1 MHNLVVAD
9 NNLPNSS
16 ASTIAH
22 DLETPEIY
30 QLDVSIIDRL
40 SSRNSKRG
48 LSQGAKQT
56 YKTAIN
62 DYNRFLTERGLT
74 VSEKSLQLYFDSIK
88 DKLKPATL
96 NLRKYALLKCIRAQI
111 GGDSIL
117 RNFAI
122 ECSFKQID
130 TYKTNKAIRRDEC
143 LSELEVKKLID
154 RASTERTRLIIKCLF
169 VTGCRV
175 SEMIGVRLS
184 DCELVNRHIKIRIL
198 GKGNKERFVGIPRQL
213 YDEIMH
219 EFQGKKW
226 LFETRSGRQLHRVN
240 VYKQLK
246 NVGRKLG
253 LEISPHSFRHARAND
268 LLLNKGFSLKAVSRH
283 LGHSSTAITSEMYIH
298 DSIDFN
304 EMFSMD
310 II

>member
-1 MHNLVVAD
+1 
-9 NNLPNSS
+9 
-16 ASTIAH
+16 
-22 DLETPEIY
+22 
-30 QLDVSIIDRL
+30 
-40 SSRNSKRG
+40 
-48 LSQGAKQT
+48 
-56 YKTAIN
+56 
-62 DYNRFLTERGLT
+62 
-74 VSEKSLQLYFDSIK
+74 
-88 DKLKPATL
+88 
-96 NLRKYALLKCIRAQI
+96 
-111 GGDSIL
+111 
-117 RNFAI
+117 
-122 ECSFKQID
+122 
-130 TYKTNKAIRRDEC
+130 
-143 LSELEVKKLID
+143 
-154 RASTERTRLIIKCLF
+154 
-169 VTGCRV
+169 
-175 SEMIGVRLS
+175 
-184 DCELVNRHIKIRIL
+184 
-198 GKGNKERFVGIPRQL
+198 
-213 YDEIMH
+213 MH

>member
-1 MHNLVVAD
+1 MHNLVVAG
-9 NNLPNSS
+9 NNLSDSS
-16 ASTIAH
+16 LAF
-22 DLETPEIY
+22 EIY
-30 QLDVSIIDRL
+30 QLDVSVIDRL

-62 DYNRFLTERGLT
+62 DYNRFLAERGRT
-74 VSEKSLQLYFDSIK
+74 VCEQSLQLYFDSIK

-96 NLRKYALLKCIRAQI
+96 NLRKYALLKCIKAQI
-111 GGDSIL
+111 GGDSTL
-117 RNFAI
+117 RNLAI
-122 ECSFKQID
+122 ECSFQQID
-130 TYKTNKAIRRDEC
+130 IYKTSKAIRQDEC
-143 LSELEVKKLID
+143 LSELEVKRLINH
-154 RASTERTRLIIKCLF
+154 APTERTRLIIKFLF

-184 DCELVNRHIKIRIL
+184 DCEPVNRHIKIRIL
-198 GKGNKERFVGIPRQL
+198 GKGNKERFVGIPPNL
-213 YDEIMH
+213 YDEIRRG
-219 EFQGKKW
+219 FQGNKW
-226 LFETRSGRQLHRVN
+226 LFSSRSGRQLHRVN

-253 LEISPHSFRHARAND
+253 LEISPHSLRHARAND

-298 DSIDFN
+298 DSIDFL
-304 EMFSMD
+304 EMFSKDM
-310 II
+310 I